1 MGITPPP
8 ALLQAVPIIVPPPS
22 QPNTENTPLTRPARI
37 VGGGAGLL
45 PPPLVSI
52 NQGSQAH
59 LAASQMASI
68 MASQSQATPPATG
81 PGAPGMPAGMFM
93 GNTMMPIPEH
103 LATKILSL
111 QYIDMSELRPEAW
124 LFEDEPAE
132 KSLASL
138 FKRRKEPITDI
149 LVWVQCFAS
158 YVAVLVQ
165 KYPQCTPHMMAY
177 LATIVRCQRR
187 FEGMGWVLYDTAY
200 RRRAAKQKDLNWS
213 AIDSSLFNTL
223 FTGRAKTSAKCTHCL
238 SEDHGANY
246 CPMANGP
253 LTQLTRDIS
262 LSIAGTSSKRSFSPY
277 DAAVP
282 PAKRGNFSGSG
293 VRFGSTDPQY
303 CGLFNA
309 RSGPRCTYGTKC
321 KYMHV
326 CANCSQNH
334 P

>member
-93 GNTMMPIPEH
+93 GDIMMPIPEH

-132 KSLASL
+132 NLWLHSLKGAKSQSQ
-138 FKRRKEPITDI
+138 TY
-149 LVWVQCFAS
+149 WCGCN
-158 YVAVLVQ
+158 VL
-165 KYPQCTPHMMAY
+165 HLM
-177 LATIVRCQRR
+177 LLS
-187 FEGMGWVLYDTAY
+187 WY
-200 RRRAAKQKDLNWS
+200 RSTHS
-213 AIDSSLFNTL
+213 A
-223 FTGRAKTSAKCTHCL
+223 
-238 SEDHGANY
+238 
-246 CPMANGP
+246 P
-253 LTQLTRDIS
+253 LI
-262 LSIAGTSSKRSFSPY
+262 
-277 DAAVP
+277 
-282 PAKRGNFSGSG
+282 
-293 VRFGSTDPQY
+293 
-303 CGLFNA
+303 
-309 RSGPRCTYGTKC
+309 
-321 KYMHV
+321 
-326 CANCSQNH
+326 
-334 P
+334 